1 MFASASFMGSARQN
15 RRMPFLASVAK
26 ASAMNSGLAVSQEM
40 KRNPVDMNC
49 SGVLGVAAA
58 MSRIRSQGSSRL

>member
-1 MFASASFMGSARQN
+1 
-15 RRMPFLASVAK
+15 
-26 ASAMNSGLAVSQEM
+26 MNSGLAVSQAM

-58 MSRIRSQGSSRL
+58 ISLMRSQGSSCL